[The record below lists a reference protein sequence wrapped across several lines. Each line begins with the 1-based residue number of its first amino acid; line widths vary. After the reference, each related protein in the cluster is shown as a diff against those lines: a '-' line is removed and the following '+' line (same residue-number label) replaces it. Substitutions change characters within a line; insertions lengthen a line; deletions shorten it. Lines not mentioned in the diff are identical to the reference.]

1 MKFIHMRYHNEHDLS
16 IPMNEDLPVEAHG
29 GITAAYEVKDN
40 HIEYSIAK
48 CHRKDNFCKKV
59 GRDIAIGR
67 FLAGKKTI
75 IPLDEKTPIQSLIR
89 NDIYREYK
97 DMQMFDIAYS
107 LY

>member
-1 MKFIHMRYHNEHDLS
+1 MKFIHMRYHDL
-16 IPMNEDLPVEAHG
+16 IEYENTDMAILLAHG

-40 HIEYSIAK
+40 YIEYSVAK

-97 DMQMFDIAYS
+97 DMQMFDIAYR